1 MALNALVLKKV
12 LVTVVLDCCFAAS
25 IYRLDRPN
33 IRFMPFNEIDVVDD
47 SPTIEMENDLSGY
60 RDISA
65 RSNWLMDPKGYAVL
79 AACGPQEEASEISRD
94 GEASGA
100 LSTFLHD
107 SLIDCGMNQRH
118 KDIFYRICSNM
129 QADSVDQ
136 NPILRGNKDQEFFG
150 LHTLATKRPVI
161 PVYKSSQGYVLQAGH
176 AHGVKES
183 DDFIIY
189 PSTVVDHNTAL
200 HDNMISARVGIVGPL
215 TSSLILTDGESYLR
229 EVACVAEPRTRHS
242 FHQFPI
248 ALSEAILNHDEWLA
262 AFDKYSLSIHQ
273 DTDGLPFSFR
283 VEVFGDEYQILDKDG
298 QGLLNLP
305 ILKREATDAEDIA
318 AILEHLTR
326 YELVKSLSNESSS
339 DEFKASFDVSIS
351 NRARTQFSPGQLI
364 EAEESDGKYM
374 FEVIIQNNNP
384 RELYLYVF
392 NLGPLWQVDDIHHTS
407 SDVIPAL
414 DASQGFKNRFSKK
427 LRTMVPPEMKAKGLL
442 QCEDTLKIFVT
453 SHPTSF
459 DLLELPKIGHS
470 SKEQATRS
478 RDRSGRECAE
488 EWVALDF
495 SLRTSSATPVGD
507 K

>member
-1 MALNALVLKKV
+1 MALNAMVRNKV

-25 IYRLDRPN
+25 IYRLDRLN
-33 IRFMPFNEIDVVDD
+33 IRFMPFNEIDVVDE
-47 SPTIEMENDLSGY
+47 SPRGKTENDLSGY

-79 AACGPQEEASEISRD
+79 AACGPQEEASEIPRD
-94 GEASGA
+94 GEVSGA
-100 LSTFLHD
+100 LSTFLLN

-118 KDIFYRICSNM
+118 KDVFYRICSNM

-136 NPILRGNKDQEFFG
+136 SPILRGNKDQEFFG

-161 PVYKSSQGYVLQAGH
+161 PVFKSSQGYILQAGY
-176 AHGVKES
+176 AHGVMEN

-189 PSTVVDHNTAL
+189 PSTVVDHNAAF
-200 HDNMISARVGIVGPL
+200 HDNMTSASVGTVGPL
-215 TSSLILTDGESYLR
+215 TSSLILTDGDSLR

-242 FHQFPI
+242 FRQFPI

-262 AFDKYSLSIHQ
+262 AFAKYSLSIHQ
-273 DTDGLPFSFR
+273 ETNGLPFLFR
-283 VEVFGDEYQILDKDG
+283 VEVFGNEYQILDKDG

-318 AILEHLTR
+318 AILEHLVR
-326 YELVKSLSNESSS
+326 YELVKSLSNKFSS
-339 DEFKASFDVSIS
+339 DEFKASFDVNIS

-374 FEVIIQNNNP
+374 FELIIHNNSP

-392 NLGPLWQVDDIHHTS
+392 NLGPLWQVEDIHHTS
-407 SDVIPAL
+407 SEVIPAL
-414 DASQGFKNRFSKK
+414 DPSQGFNNRFSKK
-427 LRTMVPPEMKAKGLL
+427 LRTMVPPEMEANGLL

-470 SKEQATRS
+470 PKKQATKS
-478 RDRSGRECAE
+478 RDRSGKECAE
-488 EWVALDF
+488 EWVALNF
-495 SLRTSSATPVGD
+495 SLRTSSTAPVGD
-507 K
+507 R

>member
-12 LVTVVLDCCFAAS
+12 LVTLVLDCCFAAS

-47 SPTIEMENDLSGY
+47 GLLDEIEKDLSGY

-65 RSNWLMDPKGYAVL
+65 RSNWLMDPKGYAIL

-215 TSSLILTDGESYLR
+215 TSSLILTD
-229 EVACVAEPRTRHS
+229 
-242 FHQFPI
+242 